1 MSHRARSFFL
11 VTIAAALLVPVT
23 LAQKPPGPAPAPAP
37 QPPTSTPSSRPG
49 PISSPTMDPTQSRDD
64 LVMFLRGRVA
74 IHDGSVVPTDMLV
87 ERVCNNRTRQQV
99 YASSHGDFSMQLGS
113 RIDSFPEA
121 SADST
126 LPFGTPSKDSS
137 MGIPHR
143 ELIQCE
149 LRASAF
155 GFRPRT
161 VHLLGLDSGENV
173 DVGVITVNRVTKVD
187 GSTVSA
193 IPYKAPKEARRA
205 YEKGIEAEKKAK
217 LADAQKY
224 FEAAVKIY
232 PDSANAWFQLGAVL
246 QKENQPDAARKA
258 FTQATTIDTKYL
270 PPYLGLASLA
280 YETQNWA
287 EVLDL
292 TNHILGLDP
301 LNRAAVVNYILDL
314 DPINL
319 GDAYFYNAMANY
331 KLHKVAD
338 AERSGLQAEHLDLR
352 THFPQLHL
360 LLAEIFAAK
369 SQYGMAIA
377 QMENYLALVPQAQ
390 DADHVREQLAQLQK
404 LNDSPKQ

>member
-1 MSHRARSFFL
+1 
-11 VTIAAALLVPVT
+11 
-23 LAQKPPGPAPAPAP
+23 
-37 QPPTSTPSSRPG
+37 
-49 PISSPTMDPTQSRDD
+49 
-64 LVMFLRGRVA
+64 
-74 IHDGSVVPTDMLV
+74 MLI

-99 YASSHGDFSMQLGS
+99 YASSHGDFTMQLGS

-126 LPFGTPSKDSS
+126 LSLGSTNKDSS

-143 ELIQCE
+143 DLTQCE

-161 VHLLGLDSGENV
+161 VHLLGLDSGESV
-173 DVGVITVNRVTKVD
+173 DVGVITVNRVTKVE

-193 IPYKAPKEARRA
+193 IPYKAPKEARKA
-205 YEKGIEAEKKAK
+205 YEEGMKAERKAK

-258 FTQATTIDTKYL
+258 FTQATTIDAKYL
-270 PPYLGLASLA
+270 PPYLGLAAMA

-331 KLHKVAD
+331 KLHKLAD

-377 QMENYLALVPQAQ
+377 QMETYLALVPQAQ